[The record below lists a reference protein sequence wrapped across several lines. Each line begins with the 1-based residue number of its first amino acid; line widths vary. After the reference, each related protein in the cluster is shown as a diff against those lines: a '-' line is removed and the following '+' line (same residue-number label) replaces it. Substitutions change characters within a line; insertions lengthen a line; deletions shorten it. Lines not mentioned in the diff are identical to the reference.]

1 MGPVVV
7 MRCGRP
13 LLERKVNVVFDNI
26 LTLVGSYVFPIA
38 VTIYLLYERSTYIKE
53 QSAVM
58 QELKESITLLNKSVS
73 EMKNMW
79 KEVKGK

>member
-1 MGPVVV
+1 M
-7 MRCGRP
+7 
-13 LLERKVNVVFDNI
+13 NVVFDNI

-58 QELKESITLLNKSVS
+58 HELKESITLLNKSVTD
-73 EMKNMW
+73 MKNVW